1 MKKPEL
7 IKKTII
13 VTICIASSITLFA
26 QDVFTSENS
35 DETSFVVQEVGES
48 DFFKE
53 TTAIDLSDMQQQSPT
68 ELILPELK
76 YKNGIWQNGVKL
88 SAKKVR
94 ETMAGNNEALQLYNS
109 GKSLLL
115 VGQIIGYPS
124 AFLFGFDLGTRT
136 GGGKGNTA
144 LLIAGG
150 AGTAAGLIMMF
161 TGEGKMKT
169 SVQLYNS
176 KVNNSVSSQ
185 LNFGF
190 TQTGIGLSFRF

>member
-1 MKKPEL
+1 MKKTEL

-35 DETSFVVQEVGES
+35 DKNQFVVQEVLES
-48 DFFKE
+48 DIFNE
-53 TTAIDLSDMQQQSPT
+53 TTTIDLSDIQQQSPT
-68 ELILPELK
+68 APILPELK
-76 YKNGIWQNGVKL
+76 YKNGIWQSGVKL

-94 ETMAGNNEALQLYNS
+94 EIMAGNNEALQLYNS

-124 AFLFGFDLGTRT
+124 AFLFGYDLGARA

-176 KVNNSVSSQ
+176 KANSSVSSQ